1 MKFSLDGRYL
11 ATGGR
16 DKKVKVWQIVTE
28 NDISEQKRRGE
39 PWSLIK
45 SEPVR
50 SYEGHSVRAVQVSH
64 FLAVIMRAHCPFFFF
79 FGVNSWC

>member
-1 MKFSLDGRYL
+1 VQGIIWTMKFSMDGRYL

-39 PWSLIK
+39 TWSLIK
-45 SEPVR
+45 PEPVR
-50 SYEGHSVRAVQVSH
+50 SYEGHNVRAAQVSH
-64 FLAVIMRAHCPFFFF
+64 FIAVITGAHFFFHP
-79 FGVNSWC
+79 W